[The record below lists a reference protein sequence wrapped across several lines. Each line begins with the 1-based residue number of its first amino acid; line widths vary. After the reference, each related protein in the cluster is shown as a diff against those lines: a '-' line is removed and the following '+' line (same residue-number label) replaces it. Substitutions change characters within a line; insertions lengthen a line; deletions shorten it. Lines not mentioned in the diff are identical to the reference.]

1 MGCVSRALLPHRT
14 MRSVSSISRYELV
27 APPAPNTVVRPT
39 TLGEV
44 VHLIR
49 RLRATEEAEG
59 RGSLRVDR
67 LLESSGRPVESLVPR
82 RGAKSSMVA
91 DQRLGQP
98 LVAML
103 HRNLPGPPARPPA
116 ARRRRLRVP
125 FGMRDGPPRGGR
137 LSFAGISRTGD
148 ARAPRDAAPNR
159 TPVDRDPS
167 RRRCLGG
174 RRDLRGPDAA
184 DPRGPSAEARNED
197 PGGPRRSARGRRARR
212 VRAPEDGSQ
221 ARLSPDPA
229 APELPGGRGALGRPP
244 RAGPPARPRLG
255 HRPGGG
261 PWNSREG
268 DLPTPRHLFSERS
281 LQDAGHRASRRV
293 RDRSLQG
300 GKSMTRQTAILTAI
314 LAICGVPVAAAEE
327 ARDPNALP
335 APSWG
340 GEIRLHAGGINGD
353 PGIGGTGGPFD
364 TRFSLDA
371 PLARGLRLFGEV
383 GTGGYQGEDD
393 AGLHQLYFS
402 YEHGDEKPVSVR
414 AGYIPVPFG
423 RWDAVTLSRPLI
435 KDYEFTVGAGD
446 EFVLRRAS
454 PGVGFHAAA
463 GLFETDLAL
472 VDQTST
478 PRFAVER
485 GDGRDAVARFGLRGG
500 AFSAGVSV
508 LSGLRP
514 GAVAISGGESAEI
527 RSRGVDLQW
536 SRGPFSVGGEAVVVD
551 LAGSRNAG

>member
-1 MGCVSRALLPHRT
+1 
-14 MRSVSSISRYELV
+14 
-27 APPAPNTVVRPT
+27 
-39 TLGEV
+39 
-44 VHLIR
+44 
-49 RLRATEEAEG
+49 
-59 RGSLRVDR
+59 
-67 LLESSGRPVESLVPR
+67 
-82 RGAKSSMVA
+82 
-91 DQRLGQP
+91 
-98 LVAML
+98 
-103 HRNLPGPPARPPA
+103 
-116 ARRRRLRVP
+116 
-125 FGMRDGPPRGGR
+125 
-137 LSFAGISRTGD
+137 
-148 ARAPRDAAPNR
+148 
-159 TPVDRDPS
+159 
-167 RRRCLGG
+167 
-174 RRDLRGPDAA
+174 
-184 DPRGPSAEARNED
+184 
-197 PGGPRRSARGRRARR
+197 
-212 VRAPEDGSQ
+212 
-221 ARLSPDPA
+221 
-229 APELPGGRGALGRPP
+229 
-244 RAGPPARPRLG
+244 
-255 HRPGGG
+255 
-261 PWNSREG
+261 
-268 DLPTPRHLFSERS
+268 
-281 LQDAGHRASRRV
+281 
-293 RDRSLQG
+293 
-300 GKSMTRQTAILTAI
+300 MTRQTAILTAI

-551 LAGSRNAG
+551 LAGSRNAGYYVQGSWDASPLVRGLRIFGKYDVFSTKNDVPEETFRRSTIGLRQALRRDLDVDLEADRDRGNGSAPGFGGTHLVFGVRYRF